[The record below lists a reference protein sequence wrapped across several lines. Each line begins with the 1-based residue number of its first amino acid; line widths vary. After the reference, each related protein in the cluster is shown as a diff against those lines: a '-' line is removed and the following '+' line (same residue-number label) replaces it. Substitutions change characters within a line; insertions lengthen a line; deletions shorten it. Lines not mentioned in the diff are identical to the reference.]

1 MSASPDLNAILQ
13 DLAAG
18 KFDAAEAE
26 RRIAALSGSIDQTEH
41 GRHAATGTG
50 WAPVDSFTRDDDT
63 GYRTTEPRRC
73 ADQSATP
80 DEPVGAV
87 TEEQQPAA
95 PQPAPPGAEAGQS
108 AGASAGSGEPT
119 GAPQP
124 GLDAAAVLG
133 LLRDKVVDPMLQAAT
148 NVASNAAQAASRAAA
163 TMAKQTAD
171 QSVPGVDR
179 LVVRAIGRRVRIIGD
194 PAVASV
200 TVSGP
205 HDMRRNGSAVE
216 VSSDGNLAPSLDGF
230 SIVRPPRSLADLTNL
245 GLGKV
250 LNIRVNPSIV
260 VDAEVTGGGLT
271 MEGVPHLN
279 KIRVTAGGATLRD
292 VVQVEDALVQM
303 GNATLRGPVS
313 QGRSRIR
320 VESGNLTVQ
329 LEENSNVVIRTE
341 SSLGMISW
349 PVEHGEKL
357 DEYVMGEGAARLDI
371 GVVMGHAGVRVEAV
385 GPEK

>member
-1 MSASPDLNAILQ
+1 MSASPELNSILQ

-18 KFDAAEAE
+18 RIDADEAE
-26 RRIAALSGSIDQTEH
+26 RRITNLGESFDESRP

-50 WAPVDSFTRDDDT
+50 WAAVDSFTRDDDT
-63 GYRTTEPRRC
+63 GYQTTEPKRG
-73 ADQSATP
+73 AEDTGTP
-80 DEPVGAV
+80 EEPAG
-87 TEEQQPAA
+87 PAA
-95 PQPAPPGAEAGQS
+95 DEQPTAPRPQGF
-108 AGASAGSGEPT
+108 
-119 GAPQP
+119 
-124 GLDAAAVLG
+124 DAAEVLG
-133 LLRDKVVDPMLQAAT
+133 RLRDRVVDPMLQAAS
-148 NVASNAAQAASRAAA
+148 NAASNAAQAASRAAA
-163 TMAKQTAD
+163 SMAKQTTE

-194 PAVASV
+194 PAVVTV

-205 HDMRRNGSAVE
+205 HELRRNGSVLE
-216 VSSDGNLAPSLDGF
+216 ISSDGSLAPSLDGF
-230 SIVRPPRSLADLTNL
+230 SVVRPPRSLADLGKL

-250 LNIRVNPSIV
+250 LHVRVNPSIV

-271 MEGVPHLN
+271 TEGVPHLN
-279 KIRVTAGGATLRD
+279 KIRVTAGGATLKD
-292 VVQVEDALVQM
+292 VVQIEDALVQM

-313 QGRSRIR
+313 QGRSRVR

-329 LEENSNVVIRTE
+329 LEQNSNVVIRTE

-349 PVEHGEKL
+349 PGEHSEKL